1 VKVKNKPCVVCTIIM
16 RLIFLEMF
24 LSRTK
29 KTVIVDVVLVN
40 SVMWAEGWEKGSAG
54 ARVMG
59 GAVVT

>member
-1 VKVKNKPCVVCTIIM
+1 MVCTIIM

-40 SVMWAEGWEKGSAG
+40 SVRWAEGWEKGSAG